1 LVVLKQTKVLFSC
14 TEFPPEPGGIG
25 NHAFGLVKELSA
37 ECNVFVLTEIRGT
50 SLGFDEFVQTQLK
63 QAKVIGIGR
72 STIIWW
78 TYLNRIMKFLYLS
91 RKSNIHLFS
100 GTFYMWLSILSRS
113 KVKKVVIIHGSEI
126 KQKGVSKWLFK
137 RALRRADRIICVSNF
152 TRKKLTAF
160 YSLDWA
166 SNKIKVINNGF
177 ISQGNNIEVKK
188 IYPGKL
194 LRLIT
199 VGGVHKRKGQQN
211 VISAIPG
218 LIENGMDLEYVV
230 VGIPLEQQMMQ
241 KLAESLGVKDR
252 ITFLGAVSEE
262 EKWRQLHH
270 AHIFL
275 MLSEELDNG
284 DFEGFG
290 IALMEAMS
298 VGVPVIGSK
307 NSGIADAIK
316 KGYGGHLV
324 DPKNPIEIVEAVQS
338 ILKNYESYS
347 LNAKNWSKKF
357 TWDAIGQKY
366 LEVLKDL
373 K

>member
-1 LVVLKQTKVLFSC
+1 VLKQTKVLFSC

-25 NHAFGLVKELSA
+25 NHAFGLVKELSE
-37 ECNVFVLTEIRGT
+37 ECNVFVLTENRGT
-50 SLGFDEFVQTQLK
+50 TLEFDEFVQTRLK
-63 QAKVIGIGR
+63 RVSVVGIRR

-78 TYLNRIMKFLYLS
+78 TYLNRVMKFLLLS
-91 RKSNIHLFS
+91 TKANIHLFS
-100 GTFYMWLSILSRS
+100 GTFYVWLSNLSKS
-113 KVKKVVIIHGSEI
+113 KVKKVLIIHGSEI
-126 KQKGVSKWLFK
+126 KQTGVSKWLFK
-137 RALRRADRIICVSNF
+137 RALRRSDRIVCVSNF
-152 TRKKLTAF
+152 TKNKLIAF

-177 ISQGNNIEVKK
+177 ISQGINIEFKK

-194 LRLIT
+194 LKLIT

-211 VISAIPG
+211 VISAIPE
-218 LIENGMDLEYVV
+218 LIKNGIDLEYVV
-230 VGIPLEQQMMQ
+230 LGIPLEQQMMQ
-241 KLAESLGVKDR
+241 NLAESLGVKDR
-252 ITFLGAVSEE
+252 ITFFGAVSEE
-262 EKWRQLHH
+262 GKWKQLHH

-298 VGVPVIGSK
+298 VGVPVIGSR

-316 KGYGGHLV
+316 EGYGGHLV
-324 DPKNPIEIVEAVQS
+324 DPKNSIEIVEAMQS
-338 ILKNYESYS
+338 ILNDYETYS
-347 LNAKNWSKKF
+347 LNAKDWSRKF